1 MPGSFLT
8 RLVLVALLSAATL
21 LSPVNAEPSA
31 YRQGSASLGRAQLAQ
46 LLLQSPR
53 VRVLDYHVSGV
64 RDRASARQNL
74 LQTARGIPAQ
84 RSYYGRGPGGTTRLN
99 LNMLRALVVLTREG
113 HRFRITE
120 LAGGSHSSNSRHYV
134 GVAFDIDYLNGHKI
148 SSGHPTYRRFMQRC
162 RELGATE
169 VFGPGTR
176 GHHSHVHIAWPRP

>member
-1 MPGSFLT
+1 MLGFFLT

-21 LSPVNAEPSA
+21 LSPASAEPSA
-31 YRQGSASLGRAQLAQ
+31 YRRSASPGRAQLAQ

-53 VRVLDYHVSGV
+53 VRLLDYHVSGV
-64 RDRASARQNL
+64 RDSASARQNL
-74 LQTARGIPAQ
+74 LQTARGIPAK
-84 RSYYGRGPGGTTRLN
+84 RSYYGRGRGGVTKLS

-113 HRFRITE
+113 HSFRITE
-120 LAGGSHSSNSRHYV
+120 LAGGSHCSNSRHYL
-134 GVAFDIDYLNGHKI
+134 GVAFDIDYLNGQKI
-148 SSGHPTYRRFMQRC
+148 SSGHPTYRRFMQLC